1 MGPTAIRYPRGNA
14 YEGLKEFNQVIE
26 YGKSEILYEEQDST
40 ILILAVGSMVE
51 GAVEVH
57 SMLKNSGIKSSVV
70 NVRFVS
76 PLDNELLH
84 SYAKRCNTWVT
95 LEENVKAGGFGEK
108 VSAFLTSITIK
119 HTTNQHI
126 HVDCLEQGSPD
137 ELKQQFGLDSKS
149 ILKKL

>member
-1 MGPTAIRYPRGNA
+1 
-14 YEGLKEFNQVIE
+14 
-26 YGKSEILYEEQDST
+26 
-40 ILILAVGSMVE
+40 
-51 GAVEVH
+51 
-57 SMLKNSGIKSSVV
+57 MLKNSGIKSSVV

-108 VSAFLTSITIK
+108 VSAFLTEYNYKNIQQINISIP
-119 HTTNQHI
+119 
-126 HVDCLEQGSPD
+126 DCFVEQGSPD

-149 ILKKL
+149 IFKKIINNFLQINCMKR